1 MTARG
6 LRIVPSW
13 EDAPGVVTPELAAT
27 WSRLTIDV
35 DGNYATWVEKDGT
48 PRNGIY
54 VSAYPLAEW
63 IAFNWWFLMAEFRVS
78 MHPVRTW
85 TWSAS
90 SPESWLQRHNFRA
103 AGSGM
108 TWPDLT
114 IVPEGSTMHL
124 AWFGRGPEDGDRGL
138 RYLSTASERLP
149 SHLVKES
156 LQRFVESVV
165 DRLRETGVS
174 QTPLDREWERIRSTD
189 SEEAPF
195 AEAVARLGI
204 DPYAINEPM
213 ADRVIGLDTKL
224 DPELLVEFLDSV
236 DPERLSNA
244 ATWLEEA
251 KRYLLTAHTIPPT
264 LQPDLSGISPLQ
276 KSDQGNRPWEI
287 GYAAAREVRTAL
299 DWAPTGLADPKQLV
313 TIHPLTTDSG
323 GIEGYVET
331 EHERVLVVPD
341 VSISPTRLRFQAAH
355 ALGLSVLAP
364 SRNRFVLD
372 PAHTDLAQ
380 GARAFAA
387 ELLAPAQGVG
397 KYLEVLAGPTD
408 AAFDAIA
415 GRFDTS
421 AAVVRWQYENQI
433 SHGSSE

>member
-1 MTARG
+1 
-6 LRIVPSW
+6 
-13 EDAPGVVTPELAAT
+13 
-27 WSRLTIDV
+27 
-35 DGNYATWVEKDGT
+35 
-48 PRNGIY
+48 
-54 VSAYPLAEW
+54 
-63 IAFNWWFLMAEFRVS
+63 
-78 MHPVRTW
+78 
-85 TWSAS
+85 
-90 SPESWLQRHNFRA
+90 
-103 AGSGM
+103 
-108 TWPDLT
+108 
-114 IVPEGSTMHL
+114 
-124 AWFGRGPEDGDRGL
+124 
-138 RYLSTASERLP
+138 
-149 SHLVKES
+149 VKES

-251 KRYLLTAHTIPPT
+251 KRYLLTAHAIPPT